1 MRTYEPDFIVR
12 CVGRPNAHLIVE
24 TKMARD
30 DHKEAKRAAV
40 TASGKFGKWC
50 YEMVSRPEDVRAA
63 VEKFAASV

>member
-1 MRTYEPDFIVR
+1 MIEICRDHSTNVKRWQD
-12 CVGRPNAHLIVE
+12 G
-24 TKMARD
+24 TMALRWC
-30 DHKEAKRAAV
+30 AAV